1 MKTVYQKP
9 LKWQNGDVLYEYPLG
24 KNVVKIMK
32 IAAPTELKFM
42 GFVRFINCFG
52 LFRFHK
58 LFGWPAQ
65 AGEVT
70 RVETGA

>member
-1 MKTVYQKP
+1 MKV
-9 LKWQNGDVLYEYPLG
+9 
-24 KNVVKIMK
+24 
-32 IAAPTELKFM
+32 AAPTELKFM
-42 GFVRFINCFG
+42 GFVFIKCFG

-58 LFGWPAQ
+58 LFGWAAQ